1 METGVQWAWWINMA
15 ASLGLSVAILI
26 LVALGLAV
34 LFGMMGIINLA
45 HGEFLMFGAF
55 ATLGGVRLGLALP
68 LAMLAAVAC
77 VAAFGWLVER
87 LLVRHLYG
95 RLADSMLATWGL
107 SLIMAQSAA
116 LLFGVRTQGIPTPG
130 GSVVIGGYSI
140 AWYSLLLM
148 LAALVLMILLYLV
161 FTRTRYGVMARAAVQ
176 LPQMAA
182 SVGINPRR
190 INALTFTL
198 GAALAGA
205 AGALLAPMVGVV
217 PTMGQAYIARA
228 FMTVIVGGSGVLTG
242 TAAASTLLGGVENVV
257 SYLSTPFFGQAA
269 LLLLAI
275 AVVRILPTG
284 ISSRWQRQI

>member
-1 METGVQWAWWINMA
+1 MDVTWSWWVNMA
-15 ASLGLSVAILI
+15 ASMGLSIAM
-26 LVALGLAV
+26 LVLVSLGLAV

-55 ATLGGVRLGLALP
+55 ATLTGVRAGLPLP
-68 LAMLAAVAC
+68 LAMLAATAF

-107 SLIMAQSAA
+107 SLIMAQTVT
-116 LLFGVRTQGIPTPG
+116 LIFGPSTHGIATPR
-130 GSVVIGGYSI
+130 GSIAVGDYSI
-140 AWYSLLLM
+140 ALYSLVLI
-148 LAALVLMILLYLV
+148 AAAIVLMALLYLV

-176 LPQMAA
+176 LPAMAA
-182 SVGINPRR
+182 AVGINPRR
-190 INALTFTL
+190 INALTFSL
-198 GAALAGA
+198 GAGLAGA
-205 AGALLAPMVGVV
+205 AGALLAPLVGVL

-228 FMTVIVGGSGVLTG
+228 FMTVIVGGSSVLTG
-242 TAAASTLLGGVENVV
+242 TAAASSLLGGVENIV

-275 AVVRILPTG
+275 GVVRVMPTG
-284 ISSRWQRQI
+284 ISNRWQRQI

>member
-1 METGVQWAWWINMA
+1 MDMATFAWLANMA
-15 ASLGLSVAILI
+15 ASLGLSIAILV
-26 LVALGLAV
+26 LVSLGLAV

-55 ATLGGVRLGLALP
+55 ATLGGVRIGLP
-68 LAMLAAVAC
+68 LPVAMLAAT
-77 VAAFGWLVER
+77 AAVGGFGWLVEL

-107 SLIMAQSAA
+107 SLLMSQAA
-116 LLFGVRTQGIPTPG
+116 VVTFGASTHGIATPG
-130 GSVVIGGYSI
+130 GSLSIGS
-140 AWYSLLLM
+140 YSLSVYSLVLIAAAVVLL
-148 LAALVLMILLYLV
+148 ALVYLV

-182 SVGINPRR
+182 AVGIDPRR

-205 AGALLAPMVGVV
+205 AGALLAPLVGVM

-228 FMTVIVGGSGVLTG
+228 FMTVVVGGPGVLTG
-242 TAAASTLLGGVENVV
+242 AATASALLGGIENVV

-275 AVVRILPTG
+275 CLVRVMPTG
-284 ISSRWQRQI
+284 LSGRWRRPL